1 MLGVRQAAARSPSP
15 DGAGI
20 WCILLAAQRITR
32 AFFLNG
38 VAGLS
43 LVLGTKIS
51 RARLYV
57 PDNVREPSARQVL
70 VSLRDQALDVQ
81 LPCTPA

>member
-43 LVLGTKIS
+43 LVAGHEDLAGAVI
-51 RARLYV
+51 RAG
-57 PDNVREPSARQVL
+57 
-70 VSLRDQALDVQ
+70 
-81 LPCTPA
+81 